1 MPKVEIDYSNTIIY
15 KIACKDPLISH
26 VYVGHTTNF
35 VQRKYAHKQTCN
47 NIKSP
52 CYNLTLYKTIRSNGN
67 WSNWEMTIINFYNC
81 KDQFEARQKE
91 QEHFVIL
98 KATLNSVEPLPMKI
112 NLPSQPKLP
121 HMVDKV
127 IFNNKKFECDLCD
140 LKCSKKSDFDRH
152 LLTQKHK
159 HKQLLNPDTNGAKSA
174 GKIFLCYCGKEYKH
188 RQSLSVHKKT
198 CQILPEK
205 EKNANA
211 KTEIITGLSEEFIM
225 KLINQNNDMQKLI
238 LEQNTKMTDQNAK
251 IIELISTQVQSNNA
265 VTKDTKHTTKNTVN
279 NNNNN
284 NNTTNNNFNLQI
296 FLNETC
302 KDALNLTDFVS
313 SLQVKLKDLEE
324 TAKLGYTNGVSR
336 IFINGLNDL
345 EENMRPIHC
354 SDLKRE
360 TLYIKND
367 DKWTK
372 EGSDKSVITKAIKKV
387 SNKNIQQIFEWQK
400 KYPEYKDPES
410 KQNDKYLEMLS
421 GAMGGSTDEE
431 QFNNLDKIIRN
442 ITKEV
447 VINKT

>member
-1 MPKVEIDYSNTIIY
+1 
-15 KIACKDPLISH
+15 
-26 VYVGHTTNF
+26 
-35 VQRKYAHKQTCN
+35 
-47 NIKSP
+47 
-52 CYNLTLYKTIRSNGN
+52 
-67 WSNWEMTIINFYNC
+67 
-81 KDQFEARQKE
+81 
-91 QEHFVIL
+91 
-98 KATLNSVEPLPMKI
+98 MKI
-112 NLPSQPKLP
+112 DLPSQPKLP
-121 HMVDKV
+121 HIVDNV
-127 IFNNKKFECDLCD
+127 IFNNKKFECELCD

-159 HKQLLNPDTNGAKSA
+159 QLINPATNGAKSA
-174 GKIFLCYCGKEYKH
+174 DKSLSCYCGKEYKH

-198 CQILPEK
+198 CQILPENG
-205 EKNANA
+205 KNANA
-211 KTEIITGLSEEFIM
+211 KIDIIPGLSEEFIM

-251 IIELISTQVQSNNA
+251 IIELISTQVQGNNA
-265 VTKDTKHTTKNTVN
+265 VTKNTVNN

-372 EGSDKSVITKAIKKV
+372 EGSDKSTITKAIKKV

-410 KQNDKYLEMLS
+410 KQNDKYQEMLFM
-421 GAMGGSTDEE
+421 AMGGSTDEE

>member
-1 MPKVEIDYSNTIIY
+1 MSIVNKNYCINSDQIADIIPKNKFICDPCNFKCIKQSNYITHLSTL
-15 KIACKDPLISH
+15 KHAATSGKCK
-26 VYVGHTTNF
+26 
-35 VQRKYAHKQTCN
+35 
-47 NIKSP
+47 
-52 CYNLTLYKTIRSNGN
+52 NLFETFNCDCGN
-67 WSNWEMTIINFYNC
+67 T
-81 KDQFEARQKE
+81 
-91 QEHFVIL
+91 
-98 KATLNSVEPLPMKI
+98 
-112 NLPSQPKLP
+112 
-121 HMVDKV
+121 
-127 IFNNKKFECDLCD
+127 
-140 LKCSKKSDFDRH
+140 
-152 LLTQKHK
+152 
-159 HKQLLNPDTNGAKSA
+159 
-174 GKIFLCYCGKEYKH
+174 YKH
-188 RQSLSVHKKT
+188 RQSLYNHKRK
-198 CQILPEK
+198 CQILLGNTSEK

-211 KTEIITGLSEEFIM
+211 KIEIIPEIEKIQIPIGLTEEFIM

-251 IIELISTQVQSNNA
+251 IIELISTQVQGNNA
-265 VTKDTKHTTKNTVN
+265 VTKNTKHITNNTVN

-284 NNTTNNNFNLQI
+284 NNTTNNNNFNLQI

-372 EGSDKSVITKAIKKV
+372 EGSDKSAITKAIKKV

>member
-1 MPKVEIDYSNTIIY
+1 MPKVEIDYSNTVIY
-15 KIACKDPLISH
+15 KIVCKDPLIADVSD

-52 CYNLTLYKTIRSNGN
+52 CYNLKLYKTIRDNGN
-67 WSNWEMTIINFYNC
+67 WANWDMTIINNYNC
-81 KDQFEARQKE
+81 KDHLEAKQKE
-91 QEHFVIL
+91 QEHFVAL
-98 KATLNSVEPLPMKI
+98 NSTLNSVELLQQSNNSAAEPIGPKSYKHAATSGKCK
-112 NLPSQPKLP
+112 NLFET
-121 HMVDKV
+121 
-127 IFNNKKFECDLCD
+127 FNCD
-140 LKCSKKSDFDRH
+140 
-152 LLTQKHK
+152 
-159 HKQLLNPDTNGAKSA
+159 
-174 GKIFLCYCGKEYKH
+174 CGNTYKH
-188 RQSLSVHKKT
+188 RQSLYNHKKK
-198 CQILPEK
+198 CQLLPGNTSEV
-205 EKNANA
+205 ANA
-211 KTEIITGLSEEFIM
+211 KTEIIFEIEKKQIPSILSLSEEFIM

-251 IIELISTQVQSNNA
+251 IIELISTQVQGNNA
-265 VTKDTKHTTKNTVN
+265 VTKNTVN

-284 NNTTNNNFNLQI
+284 NNNNNTTNNNNFNLQI

-372 EGSDKSVITKAIKKV
+372 EGSDKSTITKAIKKV

>member
-1 MPKVEIDYSNTIIY
+1 MLTILPPKNT
-15 KIACKDPLISH
+15 D
-26 VYVGHTTNF
+26 
-35 VQRKYAHKQTCN
+35 
-47 NIKSP
+47 
-52 CYNLTLYKTIRSNGN
+52 
-67 WSNWEMTIINFYNC
+67 
-81 KDQFEARQKE
+81 
-91 QEHFVIL
+91 
-98 KATLNSVEPLPMKI
+98 
-112 NLPSQPKLP
+112 
-121 HMVDKV
+121 
-127 IFNNKKFECDLCD
+127 KFECELCD
-140 LKCSKKSDFDRH
+140 LKCSKKSDFVRH
-152 LLTQKHK
+152 LLTQK

-174 GKIFLCYCGKEYKH
+174 DKIFLCYCGKEYKH

-205 EKNANA
+205 DQNANA
-211 KTEIITGLSEEFIM
+211 KIEKMPIIPIGLSEEFIM

-251 IIELISTQVQSNNA
+251 IIELISTQVQGNNA
-265 VTKDTKHTTKNTVN
+265 VTKNTVN

-284 NNTTNNNFNLQI
+284 NNNNTTNNNNFNLQI

-387 SNKNIQQIFEWQK
+387 SNKNIQQIFEWQN
-400 KYPEYKDPES
+400 KYPDYKDPES